1 MRAPEFWHGP
11 PGLAAGLLAPAGAV
25 WDLAARLRRTV
36 ARPYRAPVPVLCVG
50 NLVAGGSGKTPV
62 ALSLARLFTERGIAV
77 HVVSR
82 GYRGKAAGP
91 VQVDPARH
99 DADAVGDEALL
110 LAAVASCWVAKDRA
124 PGIAAAV
131 KAGAQAILLDDGFQN
146 PSVAKD
152 LSLVVVD
159 AEYGFGNGRV
169 MPAGPLREPVAA
181 GLPPAPAGVVFCGAP
196 PPPGPLREPVAAGL
210 ARADAV
216 VLIGDAPTPS
226 ELSGASCPVLRAAVE
241 PVNGERFRNARLVA
255 FAGIG
260 RPEKFFAMLRRLG
273 GQLAATQSFPD
284 HHPYRP
290 DEIARLRETAARG
303 NAQLLTTAKD
313 WVRLH
318 PGLRAGIEVLDIEV
332 RWRDPAMLHRVLDPF
347 LPLAGD
353 GRDARAARG

>member
-1 MRAPEFWHGP
+1 MTRSSGMREPRMRGRLPLRARPRSTRCSVVLPLGSTRWPLSKPRRCRRRHAARLPFAMPMRAPEFWHEP
-11 PGLAAGLLAPAGAV
+11 RGLTAGLLAPAGAV
-25 WDLAARLRRTV
+25 WDLVARLRRAV

-62 ALSLARLFTERGIAV
+62 ALSLARLFTDRGIAV

-91 VQVDPARH
+91 VQADPARH

-110 LAAVASCWVAKDRA
+110 LAAVAPCWVAKDRA

-131 KAGAQAILLDDGFQN
+131 KAGAQVILLDDGFQN

-181 GLPPAPAGVVFCGAP
+181 GL
-196 PPPGPLREPVAAGL
+196 
-210 ARADAV
+210 ARADAA
-216 VLIGDAPTPS
+216 VLIGHPPAPS
-226 ELSGASCPVLRAAVE
+226 ELGRAYCPVLGAALE
-241 PVNGERFRNARLVA
+241 PGTGDRFQNARIVA

-260 RPEKFFAMLRRLG
+260 RPEKFFATLRRLG
-273 GQLAATQSFPD
+273 AQLTATQSFPD
-284 HHPYRP
+284 HHPYRTHQ
-290 DEIARLRETAARG
+290 IARLLESAAREIAHLG
-303 NAQLLTTAKD
+303 PTAKA
-313 WVRLH
+313 WGQLH
-318 PGLRAGIEVLDIEV
+318 PCL
-332 RWRDPAMLHRVLDPF
+332 W
-347 LPLAGD
+347 
-353 GRDARAARG
+353 

>member
-1 MRAPEFWHGP
+1 MRGPRMRGRLPLRARPRSTRCSVVLPLGSTRWHLSKPRRCRRRHPARLPFAMPMRAPEFWHEP
-11 PGLAAGLLAPAGAV
+11 PGLAAGLLAPAGAA
-25 WDLAARLRRTV
+25 WDLAGRLRRAV

-62 ALSLARLFTERGIAV
+62 TLSLARLFAERGIAV
-77 HVVSR
+77 HVVTR

-110 LAAVASCWVAKDRA
+110 LAAVAPCWVAKDRA

-131 KAGAQAILLDDGFQN
+131 KAGAEAILLDDGFQN

-159 AEYGFGNGRV
+159 AEYGLGNGRV

-181 GLPPAPAGVVFCGAP
+181 GL
-196 PPPGPLREPVAAGL
+196 
-210 ARADAV
+210 ARADAL
-216 VLIGDAPTPS
+216 VLIGDAPIPS
-226 ELSGASCPVLRAAVE
+226 ELSSVSCPVLRAAVE
-241 PVNGERFRNARLVA
+241 PVNGERFRNARIVA

-260 RPEKFFAMLRRLG
+260 RPEKFFATVRRLG
-273 GQLAATQSFPD
+273 AQLAATQSFPD

-290 DEIARLRETAARG
+290 DEIARDR
-303 NAQLLTTAKD
+303 KS
-313 WVRLH
+313 V
-318 PGLRAGIEVLDIEV
+318 V
-332 RWRDPAMLHRVLDPF
+332 
-347 LPLAGD
+347 
-353 GRDARAARG
+353 

>member
-1 MRAPEFWHGP
+1 MPMRAPEFWHEP

-62 ALSLARLFTERGIAV
+62 ALSLARLFTDRGIAV
-77 HVVSR
+77 HVVTR
-82 GYRGKAAGP
+82 GYRGKTVGP
-91 VQVDPARH
+91 VQVDSARH

-110 LAAVASCWVAKDRA
+110 LAAVAPCWVAKDRA

-181 GLPPAPAGVVFCGAP
+181 GL
-196 PPPGPLREPVAAGL
+196 
-210 ARADAV
+210 ARADAL
-216 VLIGDAPTPS
+216 VLIGAAPTPS
-226 ELSGASCPVLRAAVE
+226 ELNAASCPVLRAAVE
-241 PVNGERFRNARLVA
+241 PVNGDRFRNTL
-255 FAGIG
+255 
-260 RPEKFFAMLRRLG
+260 
-273 GQLAATQSFPD
+273 FPD
-284 HHPYRP
+284 S
-290 DEIARLRETAARG
+290 AGRG
-303 NAQLLTTAKD
+303 
-313 WVRLH
+313 R
-318 PGLRAGIEVLDIEV
+318 
-332 RWRDPAMLHRVLDPF
+332 
-347 LPLAGD
+347 
-353 GRDARAARG
+353 